1 MILRTRI
8 LEVFDGLVCLGVLMI
23 LGLDDV
29 DCVEGCDE
37 IAGNQHGDGE
47 DDQRLHCNIVTNRIG
62 STECPHIAIIR

>member
-37 IAGNQHGDGE
+37 IAGNQHGYGE
-47 DDQRLHCNIVTNRIG
+47 DDQRLYCNIVTNRIG
-62 STECPHIAIIR
+62 STECPHIAMIR

>member
-37 IAGNQHGDGE
+37 IAGNQHGDDE
-47 DDQRLHCNIVTNRIG
+47 DDQRLYCNIVTNRIG
-62 STECPHIAIIR
+62 STECPHIAMIR